1 MYIFIIHILILIDK
15 CFCDKCDLIQSHF
28 YYLRIQYEDTDAGGI
43 VYHANYLSFMERA
56 RTGLMRLLNLSPEKF
71 LISGNS
77 IVVIKDDIKW
87 KSSLT
92 LGNICC
98 VKTHLLGLK
107 RASFILEQV
116 IYDNQ
121 LNKVFT
127 IGKIYLCI
135 IKNNKVVKLPLNL
148 KQALLNWSNQLE

>member
-1 MYIFIIHILILIDK
+1 MFDLIDGK
-15 CFCDKCDLIQSHF
+15 IKNNSHF

-56 RTGLMRLLNLSPEKF
+56 RTGLMRLLNFSPEKF
-71 LISGNS
+71 LLSGNS
-77 IVVIKDDIKW
+77 FVVAKADIKW
-87 KSSLT
+87 NLSLK

-98 VKTHLLGLK
+98 VKTHLLELR

-116 IYDNQ
+116 IYDKQ

-135 IKNNKVVKLPLNL
+135 IKNKKVIKLPLNL
-148 KQALLNWSNQLE
+148 KQALLNWSSQLE